1 MALKKYVPRSIQNI
15 FDRLEAFN
23 ESITEKLFSE
33 DLDKTF
39 EVVVYCSKNPETK
52 TEQSDQAADLS
63 PNVANYNFYK
73 ARSTVGHHDHLITPQ
88 SARNIDE
95 YERLRNLHFQ
105 AILKKSSDQEL
116 PQTGDVWLATQSGA
130 GIVSLISRER
140 KGDPR
145 RFVIPEG
152 DGPAQDAHTN
162 GQNPTTTVG
171 STVDTETE
179 ETYGPPYPTPGITN
193 TPTSNTALPT
203 LDATQRKILDFISK
217 GEGSY
222 DASNNGTK
230 KRGTSGPWIVNSFGT
245 TSWVAE
251 MNVTKTK
258 VADNQ
263 KLLSTLTIGEIKAFQ
278 GWTGDENTTAL
289 NQTFTGPRATRTLFA
304 VGAYQIIPITM
315 AHVLKDTGYGDDLVF
330 TKEIQDSMGLTL
342 IYGTKRSRLRRYLK
356 GSNKIGLFEAQLD
369 FAQEWAS
376 IPDPIKHR
384 DGYVDK
390 NGKTHPPG
398 ESVSYYGSGN
408 KSSHTLEEVASVLK
422 EIRAHN
428 ILQGYKEQ

>member
-1 MALKKYVPRSIQNI
+1 VALKKYVPRSIQNI

-152 DGPAQDAHTN
+152 DGPAQDAHT
-162 GQNPTTTVG
+162 
-171 STVDTETE
+171 
-179 ETYGPPYPTPGITN
+179 
-193 TPTSNTALPT
+193 
-203 LDATQRKILDFISK
+203 
-217 GEGSY
+217 
-222 DASNNGTK
+222 
-230 KRGTSGPWIVNSFGT
+230 
-245 TSWVAE
+245 
-251 MNVTKTK
+251 
-258 VADNQ
+258 
-263 KLLSTLTIGEIKAFQ
+263 
-278 GWTGDENTTAL
+278 
-289 NQTFTGPRATRTLFA
+289 
-304 VGAYQIIPITM
+304 
-315 AHVLKDTGYGDDLVF
+315 
-330 TKEIQDSMGLTL
+330 
-342 IYGTKRSRLRRYLK
+342 
-356 GSNKIGLFEAQLD
+356 
-369 FAQEWAS
+369 AS
-376 IPDPIKHR
+376 IQR
-384 DGYVDK
+384 Q
-390 NGKTHPPG
+390 
-398 ESVSYYGSGN
+398 
-408 KSSHTLEEVASVLK
+408 L
-422 EIRAHN
+422 
-428 ILQGYKEQ
+428 

>member
-1 MALKKYVPRSIQNI
+1 MSLKKYVPRSIQNI

-23 ESITEKLFSE
+23 ESIVEKLFSE

-73 ARSTVGHHDHLITPQ
+73 TRSTVGHHDHLIAPQ

-152 DGPAQDAHTN
+152 DGPAQAAYTN
-162 GQNPTTTVG
+162 SQNPTTTVG

-179 ETYGPPYPTPGITN
+179 ETYGPPYPTGNQLVI
-193 TPTSNTALPT
+193 
-203 LDATQRKILDFISK
+203 Q
-217 GEGSY
+217 GSVWP
-222 DASNNGTK
+222 N
-230 KRGTSGPWIVNSFGT
+230 
-245 TSWVAE
+245 
-251 MNVTKTK
+251 
-258 VADNQ
+258 
-263 KLLSTLTIGEIKAFQ
+263 
-278 GWTGDENTTAL
+278 
-289 NQTFTGPRATRTLFA
+289 
-304 VGAYQIIPITM
+304 
-315 AHVLKDTGYGDDLVF
+315 
-330 TKEIQDSMGLTL
+330 
-342 IYGTKRSRLRRYLK
+342 
-356 GSNKIGLFEAQLD
+356 
-369 FAQEWAS
+369 
-376 IPDPIKHR
+376 DPIKSNKKISLTNEIKNEYIPARDIALASEPKGLRLLATAMAIKEGFYAKNFGKDYRGVMYNPSTKKTGTRSYRYNNPGNIGNTDSGKNVAYPTLEAGIKAQAKYIRRVAAGKHR
-384 DGYVDK
+384 AYPLGKKKNIKPYYSKEIAQNQESYSGKDPVLPGYVFTYTGQLDQFVK
-390 NGKTHPPG
+390 IYATASRSSNKYLSTIISYFNENGIKITN
-398 ESVSYYGSGN
+398 ESKIQDIIN
-408 KSSHTLEEVASVLK
+408 M
-422 EIRAHN
+422 N
-428 ILQGYKEQ
+428 

>member
-1 MALKKYVPRSIQNI
+1 VSLKKYIPRSIQNV

-23 ESITEKLFSE
+23 ESIVEKLFSE

-52 TEQSDQAADLS
+52 TETPAADLS
-63 PNVANYNFYK
+63 PNVANYNFFK
-73 ARSTVGHHDHLITPQ
+73 ARSTVGHHDHLIAPQ
-88 SARNIDE
+88 SAKSIDE

-105 AILKKSSDQEL
+105 AILKKSSDQE
-116 PQTGDVWLATQSGA
+116 PPVTGDVWLATQSGA

-140 KGDPR
+140 KGDPK
-145 RFVIPEG
+145 RFIIPEG
-152 DGPAQDAHTN
+152 DGPARDAHTN
-162 GQNPTTTVG
+162 TQNPTTTVG
-171 STVDTETE
+171 STVDTEIE
-179 ETYGPPYPTPGITN
+179 ETYGPPYPSPGLTS

-203 LDATQRKILDFISK
+203 LDATQRKILAFISK
-217 GEGSY
+217 GEGSH

-230 KRGTSGPWIVNSFGT
+230 KRGTTGPSIVNSFGKE
-245 TSWVAE
+245 SWVAE
-251 MNVTKTK
+251 MNVTETKT
-258 VADNQ
+258 ADNQ

-278 GWTGDENTTAL
+278 GWTGSANTCAL

-304 VGAYQIIPITM
+304 VGAYQIIPATM
-315 AHVLKDTGYGDDLVF
+315 AHVLKDTGYADDLVF
-330 TKEIQDSMGLTL
+330 TKEIQDAMGLTL
-342 IYGTKRSRLRRYLK
+342 IYGTKRSKLRRYLK
-356 GSNKIGLFEAQLD
+356 GSNTIGLFKAQLD

-384 DGYVDK
+384 DGYIDS
-390 NGKTHPPG
+390 NGNQHPPG

-408 KSSHTLEEVASVLK
+408 KAGHTLEEVTSVLK

-428 ILQGYKEQ
+428 ILQGYTEQ